1 MSGWR
6 EKWRNAFA
14 VDSTEPLEPTEPQ
27 RAVVD
32 RVAMEVARR
41 HLTTPALLFIEM
53 SRPLNYIAAQAMH
66 FFQPIAAIV
75 LDTGGYTCFAEFLEH
90 RGALDYLCRRIEHFE
105 QQYETADKGDGRD
118 GASGDDAQDQS
129 H

>member
-14 VDSTEPLEPTEPQ
+14 VDSTEPLEPTEQQ

-32 RVAMEVARR
+32 RVAMEVAKR

-75 LDTGGYTCFAEFLEH
+75 LDTGGYTLFAEFLEH
-90 RGALDYLCRRIEHFE
+90 RGSLDFLCRRIEHFE
-105 QQYETADKGDGRD
+105 QHYESASTPPSPDDVMPQESTAD
-118 GASGDDAQDQS
+118 DA
-129 H
+129 

>member
-14 VDSTEPLEPTEPQ
+14 VDSTDPLEPTEPQ

-66 FFQPIAAIV
+66 VFQPIAAIV

-90 RGALDYLCRRIEHFE
+90 RGSLDYLCRRIEHFE
-105 QQYETADKGDGRD
+105 QQYESA
-118 GASGDDAQDQS
+118 ANPPSPDDAKQQDS
-129 H
+129 PVEDA